1 MYIILM
7 LGNYLNFT
15 MVSVLLGTF
24 LNWLNYWEQELRYYV
39 TKESLADEELVIT
52 FTILGLFPKL

>member
-24 LNWLNYWEQELRYYV
+24 LNGLDYWEQELRYYV